1 MVAAAKPFGCY
12 VALRSLSQRLQ
23 FLLLRSGSS
32 CVLLPALFML
42 HCSRQKYTRCQL
54 KLCSPAAPFRL
65 RSSKRLLM
73 LIHTS
78 FRKASLRFT
87 CVVRRLR
94 KGYRKFTAAP
104 TYIASIALS
113 CFTATTFVG
122 ARGAA
127 SKHSFLMPS
136 GGLAASKY
144 TCNNMGKKRYKSS
157 ISTQESMKIN
167 HSFYH
172 YSS

>member
-1 MVAAAKPFGCY
+1 MAVATILSSVKKYCSNCH
-12 VALRSLSQRLQ
+12 ALWVLRYTTQFVILFA
-23 FLLLRSGSS
+23 FLLIRSGSS
-32 CVLLPALFML
+32 YVLLPALFIL
-42 HCSRQKYTRCQL
+42 HCSRQKSTRCQF
-54 KLCSPAAPFRL
+54 KLCSPAAPLRL

-127 SKHSFLMPS
+127 SRHSFQNS
-136 GGLAASKY
+136 NRRGG
-144 TCNNMGKKRYKSS
+144 GE
-157 ISTQESMKIN
+157 Q
-167 HSFYH
+167 
-172 YSS
+172 